1 MPHKLSAQSA
11 QSAKSAQSIQVMAMP
26 ASPKQSPSEAY
37 SREAFLA
44 LMWAL
49 SYPGSGFALPT
60 VSNNNDSDGLQ
71 SIGHALLDLETSY
84 YTADAELERALR
96 KTGAISWPLA
106 AADYVF
112 FPRLTAQDI
121 PALEQLK
128 VGDYTYPDN
137 SATLIVG
144 CAFDNNATHLSAQ
157 YTALCLNGPGIQEVQ
172 TIHVAELPDSFWA
185 LRAGLIR
192 YPLGIDIMLVSRGW
206 VIGLPRTTQVSL
218 CM

>member
-1 MPHKLSAQSA
+1 MPHKLPTQSAQSA
-11 QSAKSAQSIQVMAMP
+11 QAIQAMP
-26 ASPKQSPSEAY
+26 TSPKQSPSEAH

-60 VSNNNDSDGLQ
+60 VSADNNNDFDGLQ

-96 KTGAISWPLA
+96 NTGAISRPLA

-137 SATLIVG
+137 NATLIVG
-144 CAFDNNATHLSAQ
+144 CAFDNSATHLSAQ
-157 YTALCLNGPGIQEVQ
+157 RTALCLNGPGIQEAQ
-172 TIHVAELPDSFWA
+172 TIHMAELPDSFWA